1 MSVTPPRLE
10 IASILAD
17 TTNRV
22 VVCCGAGGVG
32 KTTTAA
38 AMALRAA
45 EYGRTVVVLTIDPAK
60 RLAQALGIND
70 LGNSPQ
76 RVPLAPE
83 VPGQLYAM
91 MLDMRRTFDEMVM
104 QYSGPG
110 RAQAILDNQFYQTV
124 ATSLAGTQEY
134 MAMEKLG
141 QLLSQDRWDL
151 VVVDTP
157 PSRNALDFLDA
168 PKRLG
173 SFMDSRLWR
182 LLLAPGRGI
191 GRLVTGVVGLA
202 IRAMSTILGSQ
213 MLSDAAAFVQSLDAT
228 FGGFREKADRTYALL
243 KRRGTQFVVVSAA
256 EPDALREAAFFVDRL
271 SREQMPL
278 AGLILNRTHP
288 MLSVL
293 PVERA
298 IDATETLDN
307 AAGSDDSTAIAAA
320 VLRIHADRGLIAKRE
335 IRLLSRFTG
344 AHPHVAIVGVPS
356 LPFDVSD
363 LEALG
368 AIADQ
373 MTAQAAVGDDAGRQ
387 TARGGADQSAGVG
400 DDAGRQTARGGAD
413 QSAGVGDDAGRQTAR
428 GGADRSRSS

>member
-1 MSVTPPRLE
+1 M
-10 IASILAD
+10 AGILGD
-17 TTNRV
+17 TANRV

-60 RLAQALGIND
+60 RLAQALGVND
-70 LGNSPQ
+70 LGNTPQ

-83 VPGQLYAM
+83 VSGELHAM
-91 MLDMRRTFDEMVM
+91 MLDMRRTFDEMVV
-104 QYSGPG
+104 QYSGSD
-110 RAQAILDNQFYQTV
+110 RAQSILDNQFYQTV

-168 PKRLG
+168 PQRLG

-191 GRLVTGVVGLA
+191 GKLVTGAMGLA
-202 IRAMSTILGSQ
+202 MRALSTVLGSQ
-213 MLSDAAAFVQSLDAT
+213 MLGDAAAFVQSLDAT

-256 EPDALREAAFFVDRL
+256 EPDALREASFFVDRL
-271 SREQMPL
+271 SREGMPL
-278 AGLILNRTHP
+278 AGLLLNRTHP
-288 MLSVL
+288 MLCPL

-298 IDATETLDN
+298 IDGSEALEGETDSE
-307 AAGSDDSTAIAAA
+307 AASLAA
-320 VLRIHADRGLIAKRE
+320 VVLKIHADRALTSKRE

-344 AHPHVAIVGVPS
+344 ANPDVPIIGVPS

-363 LEALG
+363 LDALR
-368 AIADQ
+368 ALADQ
-373 MTAQAAVGDDAGRQ
+373 ICSVGDGATH
-387 TARGGADQSAGVG
+387 TA
-400 DDAGRQTARGGAD
+400 AR
-413 QSAGVGDDAGRQTAR
+413 
-428 GGADRSRSS
+428 

>member
-1 MSVTPPRLE
+1 MSTTPPTLD
-10 IASILAD
+10 IHSILTD
-17 TTNRV
+17 TSNRV

-60 RLAQALGIND
+60 RLAQALGISD

-83 VPGQLYAM
+83 VPGQLFAM
-91 MLDMRRTFDEMVM
+91 MLDMRRTFDEMVI
-104 QYSGPG
+104 QYSGPD

-141 QLLSQDRWDL
+141 QLLSEDRWDL

-168 PKRLG
+168 PQRLG

-182 LLLAPGRGI
+182 LLLGPGRGL
-191 GRLVTGVVGLA
+191 GRLVTGAVGLA
-202 IRAMSTILGSQ
+202 MKALSTILGSQ
-213 MLSDAAAFVQSLDAT
+213 MLSDAAGFVQSLDAT

-256 EPDALREAAFFVDRL
+256 EPDALREASFFVDRL
-271 SREQMPL
+271 SEERMPL

-288 MLSVL
+288 MLCSL

-298 IDATETLDN
+298 IDGAKTLEGEPEAINGTMALAT
-307 AAGSDDSTAIAAA
+307 A
-320 VLRIHADRGLIAKRE
+320 VLQIHAERAATSKRE

-344 AHPHVAIVGVPS
+344 ANPHVAIVGVPS

-363 LEALG
+363 LEALR

-373 MTAQAAVGDDAGRQ
+373 MASVGDDAGR
-387 TARGGADQSAGVG
+387 TA
-400 DDAGRQTARGGAD
+400 AR
-413 QSAGVGDDAGRQTAR
+413 
-428 GGADRSRSS
+428 

>member
-1 MSVTPPRLE
+1 MSAIPPTLD
-10 IASILAD
+10 IAAILAD
-17 TTNRV
+17 TANRV

-60 RLAQALGIND
+60 RLAQALGISD

-83 VPGQLYAM
+83 VPGQLFAM
-91 MLDMRRTFDEMVM
+91 MLDMRRTFDEMVI
-104 QYSGPG
+104 QYSGPD
-110 RAQAILDNQFYQTV
+110 RAQSILDNQFYQTV

-141 QLLSQDRWDL
+141 QLLAADRWDL

-182 LLLAPGRGI
+182 LLLGPGRGI
-191 GRLVTGVVGLA
+191 GRLVTGAVGLA
-202 IRAMSTILGSQ
+202 MKALSTVLGSQ
-213 MLSDAAAFVQSLDAT
+213 MLSDAAGFVQSLDAT

-243 KRRGTQFVVVSAA
+243 KRHGTQFVVVSAA
-256 EPDALREAAFFVDRL
+256 EPDALREASFFVDRL
-271 SREQMPL
+271 SEERMPL

-288 MLSVL
+288 MLCSL

-298 IDATETLDN
+298 IDGATTLESESEGTGTPDTYDL
-307 AAGSDDSTAIAAA
+307 ARA
-320 VLRIHADRGLIAKRE
+320 VLQIHADRAATSKRE

-344 AHPHVAIVGVPS
+344 ANPHVAIVGVPS

-363 LEALG
+363 LEALR

-373 MTAQAAVGDDAGRQ
+373 MTGSATMRAAQRPAEEPANRY
-387 TARGGADQSAGVG
+387 QSATMR
-400 DDAGRQTARGGAD
+400 AAQRPAEEPR
-413 QSAGVGDDAGRQTAR
+413 
-428 GGADRSRSS
+428 

>member
-1 MSVTPPRLE
+1 MSITPPKLDM
-10 IASILAD
+10 ASILAD

-91 MLDMRRTFDEMVM
+91 MLDMRRTFDEMVI
-104 QYSGPG
+104 QYSGPE

-141 QLLSQDRWDL
+141 QLLGQDRWDL
-151 VVVDTP
+151 IVVDTP

-191 GRLVTGVVGLA
+191 GRLVTGAVGLA
-202 IRAMSTILGSQ
+202 MKALSTVLGSK

-256 EPDALREAAFFVDRL
+256 EPDALREASFFVDRL
-271 SREQMPL
+271 SEERMPL

-288 MLSVL
+288 MLCSL

-298 IDATETLDN
+298 IDGAETLESQPTGTD
-307 AAGSDDSTAIAAA
+307 APDSRALATA
-320 VLRIHADRGLIAKRE
+320 VLRIHADRAATCKRE

-344 AHPHVAIVGVPS
+344 ANPHVAVVGVPS

-363 LEALG
+363 LEALR

-373 MTAQAAVGDDAGRQ
+373 LTAAGESQAA
-387 TARGGADQSAGVG
+387 
-400 DDAGRQTARGGAD
+400 
-413 QSAGVGDDAGRQTAR
+413 
-428 GGADRSRSS
+428 

>member
-1 MSVTPPRLE
+1 MSTTPRALDMH
-10 IASILAD
+10 AILSD
-17 TTNRV
+17 TSNRV

-60 RLAQALGIND
+60 RLAQALGIED
-70 LGNSPQ
+70 LGNTPQ

-83 VPGQLYAM
+83 VPGELHAM
-91 MLDMRRTFDEMVM
+91 MLDMRRTFDEMVV
-104 QYSGPG
+104 QYSEPG
-110 RAQAILDNQFYQTV
+110 RADAILENQFYQTV

-141 QLLSQDRWDL
+141 QLVGEDKWDL

-191 GRLVTGVVGLA
+191 GKLVTGAVGLA
-202 IRAMSTILGSQ
+202 MKALSTVLGSQ
-213 MLSDAAAFVQSLDAT
+213 MLSDAAGFVQALDAT
-228 FGGFREKADRTYALL
+228 FDGFRQKADKTYELL
-243 KRRGTQFVVVSAA
+243 KRPGTQFVVVSAA
-256 EPDALREAAFFVDRL
+256 EPDALREASFFVDRL
-271 SREQMPL
+271 SQEKMPL

-288 MLSVL
+288 
-293 PVERA
+293 
-298 IDATETLDN
+298 TLCQLKADQ
-307 AAGSDDSTAIAAA
+307 ARDGADSLDDGADSGDLTAG
-320 VLRIHADRGLIAKRE
+320 VLRIHADRAATAKRE
-335 IRLLSRFTG
+335 VRLLSRFTG
-344 AHPHVAIVGVPS
+344 ANPQVAIVGVPS

-363 LEALG
+363 LDALR

-373 MTAQAAVGDDAGRQ
+373 ITGDTNAA
-387 TARGGADQSAGVG
+387 
-400 DDAGRQTARGGAD
+400 
-413 QSAGVGDDAGRQTAR
+413 
-428 GGADRSRSS
+428 

>member
-1 MSVTPPRLE
+1 M
-10 IASILAD
+10 AD
-17 TTNRV
+17 RSNRV

-60 RLAQALGIND
+60 RLAQALGIDD

-76 RVPLAPE
+76 RVQLGPE
-83 VPGQLYAM
+83 VKGELHAM
-91 MLDMRRTFDEMVM
+91 MLDMRRTFDEMVLE
-104 QYSGPG
+104 YSGPE
-110 RAQAILDNQFYQTV
+110 RAHAILDNQFYQTV

-141 QLLSQDRWDL
+141 QLLSQDKWDL

-191 GRLVTGVVGLA
+191 GRLVTGAVGLA
-202 IRAMSTILGSQ
+202 MRAMSTILGSQ
-213 MLSDAAAFVQSLDAT
+213 MLSDAATFVQSLDST
-228 FGGFREKADRTYALL
+228 FGGFRQKADRTYALL

-256 EPDALREAAFFVDRL
+256 EPDALREASFFVDRL
-271 SREQMPL
+271 SQEKMPL

-288 MLSVL
+288 MLCQL
-293 PVERA
+293 HRERA
-298 IDATETLDN
+298 VDGAEELEADDPDSLAV
-307 AAGSDDSTAIAAA
+307 AA
-320 VLRIHADRGLIAKRE
+320 LRIHADRALTANRE
-335 IRLLSRFTG
+335 VRLLSRFTG
-344 AHPHVAIVGVPS
+344 ANPHVPIVGVPS

-363 LEALG
+363 IDALR

-373 MTAQAAVGDDAGRQ
+373 ITANKPAA
-387 TARGGADQSAGVG
+387 
-400 DDAGRQTARGGAD
+400 
-413 QSAGVGDDAGRQTAR
+413 
-428 GGADRSRSS
+428 

>member
-1 MSVTPPRLE
+1 MSITPQTLDM
-10 IASILAD
+10 AAVLAD
-17 TTNRV
+17 TSNRV

-32 KTTTAA
+32 KTTAAA

-60 RLAQALGIND
+60 RLAQALGVND
-70 LGNSPQ
+70 LGNTPQ
-76 RVPLAPE
+76 RVPLTAE
-83 VPGQLYAM
+83 VSGELHAM
-91 MLDMRRTFDEMVM
+91 MLDMRRTFDEMVV

-141 QLLSQDRWDL
+141 QLLAQDRWDL

-191 GRLVTGVVGLA
+191 GRLVTGAMGLA
-202 IRAMSTILGSQ
+202 IRAIATVLGSQ
-213 MLSDAAAFVQSLDAT
+213 MLADAAAFVQSLDAT

-243 KRRGTQFVVVSAA
+243 KRRGTQFVVMSAA
-256 EPDALREAAFFVDRL
+256 EPDALREASFFVDRL
-271 SREQMPL
+271 LQEGMPL
-278 AGLILNRTHP
+278 AGLVLNRTHP
-288 MLSVL
+288 MLCAL

-298 IDATETLDN
+298 IDGSETLEAEHPDSE
-307 AAGSDDSTAIAAA
+307 AALLASA
-320 VLRIHADRGLIAKRE
+320 VLRIHADRGQTAKRE
-335 IRLLSRFTG
+335 VRLLSRFTG
-344 AHPHVAIVGVPS
+344 ANPHVPIVGVPS

-363 LEALG
+363 LEALR
-368 AIADQ
+368 ALADQ
-373 MTAQAAVGDDAGRQ
+373 LTSVGGDGGRAAGTTRLRETGQSDTA
-387 TARGGADQSAGVG
+387 TS
-400 DDAGRQTARGGAD
+400 
-413 QSAGVGDDAGRQTAR
+413 
-428 GGADRSRSS
+428 

>member
-1 MSVTPPRLE
+1 MSTTPPTLDM
-10 IASILAD
+10 ADILTD
-17 TTNRV
+17 TSNRV

-45 EYGRTVVVLTIDPAK
+45 EYGRTVVVLTIDPAR
-60 RLAQALGIND
+60 RLAQAMGIDD

-76 RVPLAPE
+76 RVPLAPAVQGE
-83 VPGQLYAM
+83 LYAM
-91 MLDMRRTFDEMVM
+91 MLDMRRTFDEMVTS
-104 QYSGPG
+104 YSGPE
-110 RAQAILDNQFYQTV
+110 RAQAILDNPFYQTV

-141 QLLSQDRWDL
+141 QLLAQDKWDL
-151 VVVDTP
+151 IVVDTP

-191 GRLVTGVVGLA
+191 GKLITGAVGLA
-202 IRAMSTILGSQ
+202 MRAISTILGSQ
-213 MLSDAAAFVQSLDAT
+213 MLSDASAFVQSLDAT
-228 FGGFREKADRTYALL
+228 FGGFREKADRTYELL
-243 KRRGTQFVVVSAA
+243 RRRGTQFVVVSAA
-256 EPDALREAAFFVDRL
+256 EPDALREASFFVDRL
-271 SREQMPL
+271 SEERMPL

-288 MLSVL
+288 MLCSL

-298 IDATETLDN
+298 IDGAKTLESEPEGTDGTK
-307 AAGSDDSTAIAAA
+307 ALAMA
-320 VLRIHADRGLIAKRE
+320 VLQIHADRASTSKRE

-344 AHPHVAIVGVPS
+344 ANPHVAIVGVPS

-363 LEALG
+363 LEALR

-373 MTAQAAVGDDAGRQ
+373 MTTVGDDAGR
-387 TARGGADQSAGVG
+387 VG
-400 DDAGRQTARGGAD
+400 
-413 QSAGVGDDAGRQTAR
+413 
-428 GGADRSRSS
+428 

>member
-1 MSVTPPRLE
+1 MSVKPPTLD
-10 IASILAD
+10 IGAILTD

-38 AMALRAA
+38 SMALRAA

-60 RLAQALGIND
+60 RLAQALGIHD
-70 LGNSPQ
+70 LGNAPQ

-83 VPGQLYAM
+83 VPGELYAM
-91 MLDMRRTFDEMVM
+91 MLDMRRTFDEMVV
-104 QYSGPG
+104 QYSGPE

-202 IRAMSTILGSQ
+202 MKAMSTILGSQ
-213 MLSDAAAFVQSLDAT
+213 MLSDAAGFVQSLDAT

-288 MLSVL
+288 MLSAL

-298 IDATETLDN
+298 VDGTEELQ
-307 AAGSDDSTAIAAA
+307 AAEPDDSTALASA
-320 VLRIHADRGLIAKRE
+320 VLRIHAERAVIAKRE

-344 AHPHVAIVGVPS
+344 AHPHVPIIGVPS
-356 LPFDVSD
+356 LPFEVSD
-363 LEALG
+363 LEALR
-368 AIADQ
+368 ALADQ
-373 MTAQAAVGDDAGRQ
+373 MTSVGDDAGRA
-387 TARGGADQSAGVG
+387 TAG
-400 DDAGRQTARGGAD
+400 
-413 QSAGVGDDAGRQTAR
+413 
-428 GGADRSRSS
+428 

>member
-1 MSVTPPRLE
+1 VSGTPPVLDMK
-10 IASILAD
+10 SILSD
-17 TTNRV
+17 RSNRV

-45 EYGRTVVVLTIDPAK
+45 EYGRVVVVLTIDPAK
-60 RLAQALGIND
+60 RLAQALGVQD
-70 LGNSPQ
+70 LNNSPQ
-76 RVPLAPE
+76 QVPLAPE
-83 VPGQLYAM
+83 VTGELHAM
-91 MLDMRRTFDEMVM
+91 MLDMSRTFDEMVIEH
-104 QYSGPG
+104 SGPE
-110 RAQAILDNQFYQTV
+110 RAQAILENQFYQTV
-124 ATSLAGTQEY
+124 TTSLAGTQEY

-141 QLLSQDRWDL
+141 QLLAEDRWDL

-173 SFMDSRLWR
+173 NFMDGRLWR
-182 LLLAPGRGI
+182 LLLGPGRGL
-191 GRLVTGVVGLA
+191 GRLVTGVMGLA
-202 IRAMSTILGSQ
+202 VKALSTVLGSQ
-213 MLSDAAAFVQSLDAT
+213 MLSDASMFVQSLDST
-228 FGGFREKADRTYALL
+228 FGGFREKAERTYELL

-271 SREQMPL
+271 SEEGMPL

-288 MLSVL
+288 MLCAL

-298 IDATETLDN
+298 VDGAAELQAGPARKGDAL
-307 AAGSDDSTAIAAA
+307 AAA
-320 VLRIHADRGLIAKRE
+320 VLQIHADRGQTARRE

-344 AHPHVAIVGVPS
+344 ANPHVRVVGVPS

-363 LEALG
+363 RIALQ

-373 MTAQAAVGDDAGRQ
+373 ITGEL
-387 TARGGADQSAGVG
+387 
-400 DDAGRQTARGGAD
+400 
-413 QSAGVGDDAGRQTAR
+413 
-428 GGADRSRSS
+428 

>member
-1 MSVTPPRLE
+1 MSTTPRVLDM
-10 IASILAD
+10 ATILAD
-17 TTNRV
+17 TSNRV

-60 RLAQALGIND
+60 RLAQALGIAT
-70 LGNSPQ
+70 LGNTPQ

-83 VPGQLYAM
+83 VKGELHAM
-91 MLDMRRTFDEMVM
+91 MLDMRRTFDEMVL
-104 QYSGPG
+104 QYSSDAE
-110 RAQAILDNQFYQTV
+110 RAEAILENQFYQTV

-141 QLLSQDRWDL
+141 QLLAEDKWDL
-151 VVVDTP
+151 IVVDTP

-191 GRLVTGVVGLA
+191 GKLVTGAVGLA
-202 IRAMSTILGSQ
+202 MKALSTVLGSQ
-213 MLSDAAAFVQSLDAT
+213 MLSDAAGFVQALDAT
-228 FGGFREKADRTYALL
+228 FDGFRQKADKTYELL

-256 EPDALREAAFFVDRL
+256 EPDALREATFFVDRL
-271 SREQMPL
+271 SQEKMPL

-288 MLSVL
+288 MLCAL
-293 PVERA
+293 KADKANEAADQLGGDDGPEALTAA
-298 IDATETLDN
+298 I
-307 AAGSDDSTAIAAA
+307 
-320 VLRIHADRGLIAKRE
+320 LRIHADRAMTAKRE
-335 IRLLSRFTG
+335 VRLLSRFTG
-344 AHPHVAIVGVPS
+344 ANPAVAIVGVPS

-363 LEALG
+363 MEALQ

-373 MTAQAAVGDDAGRQ
+373 ITGAAAAATAK
-387 TARGGADQSAGVG
+387 
-400 DDAGRQTARGGAD
+400 
-413 QSAGVGDDAGRQTAR
+413 
-428 GGADRSRSS
+428 

>member
-1 MSVTPPRLE
+1 MSTTPKALDL
-10 IASILAD
+10 AAILAD
-17 TTNRV
+17 RANRV

-45 EYGRTVVVLTIDPAK
+45 EYGRTVCVLTIDPAK
-60 RLAQALGIND
+60 RLAQALGVND
-70 LGNSPQ
+70 LGNTPQ

-83 VPGQLYAM
+83 VSGELHAM
-91 MLDMRRTFDEMVM
+91 MLDMRRTFDEMVI
-104 QYSGPG
+104 QYSGPE
-110 RAQAILDNQFYQTV
+110 RAQALLNNQFYQTV

-141 QLLSQDRWDL
+141 QLLAQDRWDL

-182 LLLAPGRGI
+182 LLLGPGRGI
-191 GRLVTGVVGLA
+191 GRLVTGAMGLA
-202 IRAMSTILGSQ
+202 MKALSTIMGSQ
-213 MLSDAAAFVQSLDAT
+213 LLSDIASFVQSLDAT

-256 EPDALREAAFFVDRL
+256 EPDALREASFFVDRL
-271 SREQMPL
+271 SQESMPL

-288 MLSVL
+288 LLCAL

-298 IDATETLDN
+298 IDGIESLKADADSDATSLAT
-307 AAGSDDSTAIAAA
+307 A
-320 VLRIHADRGLIAKRE
+320 VLKIHADRGQTAKRE

-344 AHPHVAIVGVPS
+344 ANPSVPIVGVPS

-363 LEALG
+363 LEALR
-368 AIADQ
+368 ALADQ
-373 MTAQAAVGDDAGRQ
+373 ITAVGDDA
-387 TARGGADQSAGVG
+387 ARSAE
-400 DDAGRQTARGGAD
+400 R
-413 QSAGVGDDAGRQTAR
+413 
-428 GGADRSRSS
+428 

>member
-1 MSVTPPRLE
+1 MSTTPPTLDM
-10 IASILAD
+10 ASILLD
-17 TTNRV
+17 RSNRV

-60 RLAQALGIND
+60 RLAQALGIKD
-70 LGNSPQ
+70 LGNNPQ

-83 VPGQLYAM
+83 VPGELHAM
-91 MLDMRRTFDEMVM
+91 MLDMRRTFDEMVV
-104 QYSGPG
+104 QYSGSG
-110 RAQAILDNQFYQTV
+110 AADAILDNQFYQTV

-141 QLLSQDRWDL
+141 QLLAEDKWDL
-151 VVVDTP
+151 IVVDTP

-191 GRLVTGVVGLA
+191 GRLVTGAVGLA
-202 IRAMSTILGSQ
+202 MKGMSTILGSQ
-213 MLSDAAAFVQSLDAT
+213 MLSDAAGFVQSLDAT
-228 FGGFREKADRTYALL
+228 FGGFREKADRTYELL

-256 EPDALREAAFFVDRL
+256 EPDALREASFFVDRL
-271 SREQMPL
+271 STEHMPL
-278 AGLILNRTHP
+278 AGLVLNRTHP
-288 MLSVL
+288 
-293 PVERA
+293 
-298 IDATETLDN
+298 TLCNLHADK
-307 AAGSDDSTAIAAA
+307 AAEAADELEKAGSDALTVAA
-320 VLRIHADRGLIAKRE
+320 LRIHAARASTAKRE

-344 AHPHVAIVGVPS
+344 ANPHVAIVGVPS

-363 LEALG
+363 LEALR

-373 MTAQAAVGDDAGRQ
+373 ITGELPAA
-387 TARGGADQSAGVG
+387 
-400 DDAGRQTARGGAD
+400 
-413 QSAGVGDDAGRQTAR
+413 
-428 GGADRSRSS
+428 

>member
-1 MSVTPPRLE
+1 MSTTPPTLD
-10 IASILAD
+10 IAAILAD
-17 TTNRV
+17 TANRV

-60 RLAQALGIND
+60 RLAQALGIGD

-83 VPGQLYAM
+83 VPGQLFAM
-91 MLDMRRTFDEMVM
+91 MLDMRRTFDEMVI

-141 QLLSQDRWDL
+141 QLLGEDRWDL

-182 LLLAPGRGI
+182 LLLGPGRGI
-191 GRLVTGVVGLA
+191 GRLVTGAVGLA
-202 IRAMSTILGSQ
+202 MKALSTVLGSQ
-213 MLSDAAAFVQSLDAT
+213 MLSDAAGFVQSLDAT

-256 EPDALREAAFFVDRL
+256 EPDALREASFFVDRL
-271 SREQMPL
+271 SEERMPL

-288 MLSVL
+288 MLCSL

-298 IDATETLDN
+298 IDGAKTLESESEGTGAPDTK
-307 AAGSDDSTAIAAA
+307 DSARA
-320 VLRIHADRGLIAKRE
+320 VLQIHADRAATSKRE

-344 AHPHVAIVGVPS
+344 ANPHVAIVGVPS

-363 LEALG
+363 LEALR

-373 MTAQAAVGDDAGRQ
+373 MTSVGDDAGRA
-387 TARGGADQSAGVG
+387 TAR
-400 DDAGRQTARGGAD
+400 
-413 QSAGVGDDAGRQTAR
+413 
-428 GGADRSRSS
+428 

>member
-1 MSVTPPRLE
+1 MSAKPPRLDMG
-10 IASILAD
+10 SILAD
-17 TTNRV
+17 RANRV

-83 VPGQLYAM
+83 VPGELYAM
-91 MLDMRRTFDEMVM
+91 MLDMRRTFDEMVI
-104 QYSGPG
+104 QYSGPE

-182 LLLAPGRGI
+182 LLLGPGRGI
-191 GRLVTGVVGLA
+191 GRLVTGAVSLA
-202 IRAMSTILGSQ
+202 MKALSTVLGSQ
-213 MLSDAAAFVQSLDAT
+213 MLSDAAGFVQSLDAT

-243 KRRGTQFVVVSAA
+243 KRHGTQFVVVSAA
-256 EPDALREAAFFVDRL
+256 EPDALREASFFVDRL
-271 SREQMPL
+271 SEERMPL

-288 MLSVL
+288 MLCSL

-298 IDATETLDN
+298 IDGAETLKSDP
-307 AAGSDDSTAIAAA
+307 ADTDRPAGEQLALA
-320 VLRIHADRGLIAKRE
+320 VLRIHAERASTSKRE
-335 IRLLSRFTG
+335 VRLLSRFTG
-344 AHPHVAIVGVPS
+344 ANPHVAIVGVPS

-363 LEALG
+363 LEALR

-373 MTAQAAVGDDAGRQ
+373 MTSVGDDEGR
-387 TARGGADQSAGVG
+387 TA
-400 DDAGRQTARGGAD
+400 AR
-413 QSAGVGDDAGRQTAR
+413 
-428 GGADRSRSS
+428 

>member
-1 MSVTPPRLE
+1 MRPNPAGKPPVLDM
-10 IASILAD
+10 AAILAD
-17 TTNRV
+17 TANRV

-70 LGNSPQ
+70 LGNTPQ
-76 RVPLAPE
+76 RVPLWPE
-83 VPGQLYAM
+83 VPGELYAM
-91 MLDMRRTFDEMVM
+91 MLDMRRTFDEMVIA
-104 QYSGPG
+104 YSGPE
-110 RAQAILDNQFYQTV
+110 RAEAILNNQFYQTV

-182 LLLAPGRGI
+182 LLLGPGRGI
-191 GRLVTGVVGLA
+191 GRLVAGAVGLA
-202 IRAMSTILGSQ
+202 MKALSAVLGSA
-213 MLSDAAAFVQSLDAT
+213 MLADAAAFVQSLDAT
-228 FGGFREKADRTYALL
+228 FGGFREKADRTYELL
-243 KRRGTQFVVVSAA
+243 KRRGTQFVVVSTA
-256 EPDALREAAFFVDRL
+256 EPDALREASFFVDRL
-271 SREQMPL
+271 SQEHMPL

-288 MLSVL
+288 MLCSL
-293 PVERA
+293 PIERA
-298 IDATETLDN
+298 IDGLETLQEN
-307 AAGSDDSTAIAAA
+307 LSTDATANGAAA
-320 VLRIHADRGLIAKRE
+320 PTGAALRIHADRGSTAKRE

-344 AHPHVAIVGVPS
+344 ANPHVAIVGVPS

-373 MTAQAAVGDDAGRQ
+373 LTAVG
-387 TARGGADQSAGVG
+387 G
-400 DDAGRQTARGGAD
+400 DRAAAKQN
-413 QSAGVGDDAGRQTAR
+413 
-428 GGADRSRSS
+428 

>member
-1 MSVTPPRLE
+1 MSVTPMTLDVAAMLTDR
-10 IASILAD
+10 S
-17 TTNRV
+17 NRV

-60 RLAQALGIND
+60 RLAQALGIHD

-91 MLDMRRTFDEMVM
+91 MLDMRRTFDEMVV
-104 QYSGPG
+104 QYSGPD
-110 RAQAILDNQFYQTV
+110 RAQSILDNQFYQTV

-141 QLLSQDRWDL
+141 QLLGEERWDL

-182 LLLAPGRGI
+182 LLLGSGRGI
-191 GRLVTGVVGLA
+191 GRLVTGAVGLA
-202 IRAMSTILGSQ
+202 MRAMSTILGSQ

-243 KRRGTQFVVVSAA
+243 KRQGTQFVVVSAA

-271 SREQMPL
+271 STEQMPL

-288 MLSVL
+288 MLSAL

-298 IDATETLDN
+298 IDAADTL
-307 AAGSDDSTAIAAA
+307 AAAADSDESAAIAGAA
-320 VLRIHADRGLIAKRE
+320 LRIHAERGVIARRE

-344 AHPHVAIVGVPS
+344 AHPHVAMVGVPS

-363 LEALG
+363 LEALRT
-368 AIADQ
+368 IADQ
-373 MTAQAAVGDDAGRQ
+373 LTATGDDADIAG
-387 TARGGADQSAGVG
+387 GGAAS
-400 DDAGRQTARGGAD
+400 
-413 QSAGVGDDAGRQTAR
+413 
-428 GGADRSRSS
+428 

>member
-1 MSVTPPRLE
+1 MSTTPRALDMG
-10 IASILAD
+10 AILAD
-17 TTNRV
+17 RANRV

-45 EYGRTVVVLTIDPAK
+45 EYGRNVVVLTIDPAK
-60 RLAQALGIND
+60 RLAQALGVND
-70 LGNSPQ
+70 LGNTPQ

-83 VPGQLYAM
+83 VTGELHAM
-91 MLDMRRTFDEMVM
+91 MLDMRRTFDEMVL
-104 QYSGPG
+104 QYSTDAA
-110 RAQAILDNQFYQTV
+110 RAEAILENQFYQTV

-141 QLLSQDRWDL
+141 QLLAEDKWDL
-151 VVVDTP
+151 IVVDTP

-191 GRLVTGVVGLA
+191 GKLVTGAVGLA
-202 IRAMSTILGSQ
+202 MKALSTVLGSQ
-213 MLSDAAAFVQSLDAT
+213 MLSDAAGFVQALDAT
-228 FGGFREKADRTYALL
+228 FDGFRQKADKTYELL

-256 EPDALREAAFFVDRL
+256 EPDALREATFFVDRL
-271 SREQMPL
+271 SQERMPL

-288 MLSVL
+288 MLCDL
-293 PVERA
+293 KADKANEAADQLGGEDGPEALTAA
-298 IDATETLDN
+298 I
-307 AAGSDDSTAIAAA
+307 
-320 VLRIHADRGLIAKRE
+320 LRIHADRALTAKRE
-335 IRLLSRFTG
+335 VRLLSRFTG
-344 AHPHVAIVGVPS
+344 ANPAVAIVGVPS

-363 LEALG
+363 LDALR

-373 MTAQAAVGDDAGRQ
+373 ITGEPETAAAER
-387 TARGGADQSAGVG
+387 
-400 DDAGRQTARGGAD
+400 
-413 QSAGVGDDAGRQTAR
+413 
-428 GGADRSRSS
+428 

>member
-1 MSVTPPRLE
+1 MSITPPKLDV
-10 IASILAD
+10 AAILAD
-17 TTNRV
+17 TANRV

-83 VPGQLYAM
+83 VPGQLFAM
-91 MLDMRRTFDEMVM
+91 MLDMRRTFDEMVI
-104 QYSGPG
+104 QYSGPD

-141 QLLSQDRWDL
+141 QLLSEDRWDL

-182 LLLAPGRGI
+182 LLLSPGRGI
-191 GRLVTGVVGLA
+191 GRLVTGAVGLA
-202 IRAMSTILGSQ
+202 MRALSTILGSQ
-213 MLSDAAAFVQSLDAT
+213 ILSDAADFVQSLDAT
-228 FGGFREKADRTYALL
+228 FGGFREKADRTYAFL
-243 KRRGTQFVVVSAA
+243 KRRGTQFAVVSAA
-256 EPDALREAAFFVDRL
+256 EPDALREASFFVDRL
-271 SREQMPL
+271 SEERMPL

-288 MLSVL
+288 MLCSL
-293 PVERA
+293 PLERA
-298 IDATETLDN
+298 IDGAKTLEN
-307 AAGSDDSTAIAAA
+307 ESEGTGESDTTDLAMA
-320 VLRIHADRGLIAKRE
+320 VLQIHAERAATSKRE
-335 IRLLSRFTG
+335 IRLLSRFT
-344 AHPHVAIVGVPS
+344 AANPHVAIVGVPS

-363 LEALG
+363 LEALR

-373 MTAQAAVGDDAGRQ
+373 MTSVPVEDDA
-387 TARGGADQSAGVG
+387 
-400 DDAGRQTARGGAD
+400 
-413 QSAGVGDDAGRQTAR
+413 
-428 GGADRSRSS
+428 SRSAAR

>member
-1 MSVTPPRLE
+1 MSTTTPPALDLG
-10 IASILAD
+10 AILAD
-17 TTNRV
+17 TSNRV

-60 RLAQALGIND
+60 RLAQALGIQD

-83 VPGQLYAM
+83 VRGELHAM
-91 MLDMRRTFDEMVM
+91 MLDMRRTFDEMVA
-104 QYSGPG
+104 QYSGPE
-110 RAQAILDNQFYQTV
+110 RAEAILDNQFYQTV

-141 QLLSQDRWDL
+141 QLLAQDKWDL

-191 GRLVTGVVGLA
+191 GRLVTGAVGLA
-202 IRAMSTILGSQ
+202 MRALSGILGSQ
-213 MLSDAAAFVQSLDAT
+213 LLSEAASFVQSLDAT
-228 FGGFREKADRTYALL
+228 FGGWREKADRTYELL

-271 SREQMPL
+271 LQENMPL

-288 MLSVL
+288 MLSNL
-293 PVERA
+293 TVERA
-298 IDATETLDN
+298 TDAAAEL
-307 AAGSDDSTAIAAA
+307 AAGGEQDALATA
-320 VLRIHADRGLIAKRE
+320 VLRIHADRGLTAKRE
-335 IRLLSRFTG
+335 IRLLSRFT
-344 AHPHVAIVGVPS
+344 AANPHVAIVGVPS

-363 LEALG
+363 LDALR

-373 MTAQAAVGDDAGRQ
+373 IT
-387 TARGGADQSAGVG
+387 GVG
-400 DDAGRQTARGGAD
+400 AA
-413 QSAGVGDDAGRQTAR
+413 
-428 GGADRSRSS
+428 

>member
-1 MSVTPPRLE
+1 
-10 IASILAD
+10 
-17 TTNRV
+17 
-22 VVCCGAGGVG
+22 
-32 KTTTAA
+32 
-38 AMALRAA
+38 
-45 EYGRTVVVLTIDPAK
+45 LTIDPAK
-60 RLAQALGIND
+60 RLAQALGIDD

-83 VPGQLYAM
+83 VPGELHAM
-91 MLDMRRTFDEMVM
+91 MLDMRRTFDEMVV
-104 QYSGPG
+104 QYSGPE

-141 QLLSQDRWDL
+141 QLLGQDRWDL

-182 LLLAPGRGI
+182 LLLGPSRGI
-191 GRLVTGVVGLA
+191 GRLVTGAVGLA
-202 IRAMSTILGSQ
+202 MKALSTVLGSQ
-213 MLSDAAAFVQSLDAT
+213 MLSDAAGFVQSLDAT

-256 EPDALREAAFFVDRL
+256 EPDALREASFFVDRL
-271 SREQMPL
+271 SEERMPL

-288 MLSVL
+288 MLCSL

-298 IDATETLDN
+298 IDGAQTLESELEATDAPGTEAL
-307 AAGSDDSTAIAAA
+307 ARA
-320 VLRIHADRGLIAKRE
+320 VLQIHADRASTSKRE

-344 AHPHVAIVGVPS
+344 ANPHVAIVGVPS

-363 LEALG
+363 LEALR

-373 MTAQAAVGDDAGRQ
+373 MTSVGDDAGRAA
-387 TARGGADQSAGVG
+387 AR
-400 DDAGRQTARGGAD
+400 
-413 QSAGVGDDAGRQTAR
+413 
-428 GGADRSRSS
+428 

>member
-1 MSVTPPRLE
+1 MSITPPTLD

-17 TTNRV
+17 TANRV

-83 VPGQLYAM
+83 VPGQLFAM
-91 MLDMRRTFDEMVM
+91 MLDMRRTFDEMVV
-104 QYSGPG
+104 QYSGPE

-182 LLLAPGRGI
+182 LLLGPGRGI
-191 GRLVTGVVGLA
+191 GRLVTGAVGLA
-202 IRAMSTILGSQ
+202 MKALSTVLGSQ
-213 MLSDAAAFVQSLDAT
+213 MLSDAASFVQSLDAT

-243 KRRGTQFVVVSAA
+243 KRHGTQFVVVSAA
-256 EPDALREAAFFVDRL
+256 EPDALREASFFVDRL
-271 SREQMPL
+271 SEERMPL

-288 MLSVL
+288 MFCSL

-298 IDATETLDN
+298 IDGAKTLESEPEASDAPGTKALAT
-307 AAGSDDSTAIAAA
+307 A
-320 VLRIHADRGLIAKRE
+320 VLQIHADRASTSKRE

-344 AHPHVAIVGVPS
+344 ANPHVAIVGVPS

-363 LEALG
+363 LEALR

-373 MTAQAAVGDDAGRQ
+373 MTAVGDDAGRA
-387 TARGGADQSAGVG
+387 TAR
-400 DDAGRQTARGGAD
+400 
-413 QSAGVGDDAGRQTAR
+413 
-428 GGADRSRSS
+428 

>member
-1 MSVTPPRLE
+1 MSVTPTVLDLK
-10 IASILAD
+10 AILSD
-17 TTNRV
+17 MSNRV

-38 AMALRAA
+38 ALGLRAA
-45 EYGRTVVVLTIDPAK
+45 EYGRNVCVLTIDPAK
-60 RLAQALGIND
+60 RLAQALGVNE
-70 LGNSPQ
+70 LGNIPQ

-83 VPGQLYAM
+83 VAGELHAM
-91 MLDMRRTFDEMVM
+91 MLDMRRTFDEMVV
-104 QYSGPG
+104 QYSGPE
-110 RAQAILDNQFYQTV
+110 RAQSILNNQFYQTV

-141 QLLSQDRWDL
+141 QLLGQDRWDL

-191 GRLVTGVVGLA
+191 VRLVTGAMGLA
-202 IRAMSTILGSQ
+202 MKALSTVLGSQ
-213 MLSDAAAFVQSLDAT
+213 MLGDAGAFVQSLDAT
-228 FGGFREKADRTYALL
+228 FGGFREKAERTYTLL

-271 SREQMPL
+271 SQESMPL
-278 AGLILNRTHP
+278 AGLVLNRTHP
-288 MLSVL
+288 TLCSL

-298 IDATETLDN
+298 VDGTETLQEALGSGRASES
-307 AAGSDDSTAIAAA
+307 AALAAA
-320 VLRIHADRGLIAKRE
+320 VLRIHADRALTAKRE
-335 IRLLSRFTG
+335 VRLLSRFTG
-344 AHPHVAIVGVPS
+344 ANPRVPIVGVPS

-363 LEALG
+363 LDALS
-368 AIADQ
+368 ALADQ
-373 MTAQAAVGDDAGRQ
+373 LTGAAG
-387 TARGGADQSAGVG
+387 
-400 DDAGRQTARGGAD
+400 
-413 QSAGVGDDAGRQTAR
+413 
-428 GGADRSRSS
+428 

>member
-1 MSVTPPRLE
+1 MSVTPPTLDMG
-10 IASILAD
+10 AILAD
-17 TTNRV
+17 TANRV

-83 VPGQLYAM
+83 VPGELHAM
-91 MLDMRRTFDEMVM
+91 MLDMRRTFDEMVV
-104 QYSGPG
+104 QYSGPE

-141 QLLSQDRWDL
+141 QLLGQNRWDL

-182 LLLAPGRGI
+182 LLLGPGRGI
-191 GRLVTGVVGLA
+191 GRLVTGAVSLA
-202 IRAMSTILGSQ
+202 MKALSTVLGSQ
-213 MLSDAAAFVQSLDAT
+213 MLSDAAGFVQSLDAT

-243 KRRGTQFVVVSAA
+243 KRHGTQFVVVSAA
-256 EPDALREAAFFVDRL
+256 EPDALREASFFVDRL
-271 SREQMPL
+271 SEERMPL

-288 MLSVL
+288 TLCSL

-298 IDATETLDN
+298 VDGAETLESAPEHIDPP
-307 AAGSDDSTAIAAA
+307 AAKELALA
-320 VLRIHADRGLIAKRE
+320 VLRIHADRASTSKRE
-335 IRLLSRFTG
+335 VRLLSRFTG
-344 AHPHVAIVGVPS
+344 ANPHVAIVGVPS

-363 LEALG
+363 LDALR

-373 MTAQAAVGDDAGRQ
+373 MTTVGDDAGCSP
-387 TARGGADQSAGVG
+387 AR
-400 DDAGRQTARGGAD
+400 
-413 QSAGVGDDAGRQTAR
+413 
-428 GGADRSRSS
+428 

>member
-1 MSVTPPRLE
+1 MSTTPPALDMG
-10 IASILAD
+10 SILAD
-17 TTNRV
+17 TSNRV

-32 KTTTAA
+32 KTTMAA
-38 AMALRAA
+38 AMALRGA
-45 EYGRTVVVLTIDPAK
+45 EYGRTVVVLTIDPAR

-83 VPGQLYAM
+83 VSGELHAM
-91 MLDMRRTFDEMVM
+91 MLDMRRTFDEMVI
-104 QYSGPG
+104 QYTG
-110 RAQAILDNQFYQTV
+110 RERADAILANQFYQTV

-141 QLLSQDRWDL
+141 QLLSQDKWDL

-182 LLLAPGRGI
+182 LLLGPGRGI
-191 GRLVTGVVGLA
+191 GRLVTGAVGLA
-202 IRAMSTILGSQ
+202 MRALSTVLGSQ

-228 FGGFREKADRTYALL
+228 FGGFREKADRTYELL

-256 EPDALREAAFFVDRL
+256 EPDALREASFFVDRL
-271 SREQMPL
+271 SEEHMPL

-288 MLSVL
+288 TLSNL
-293 PVERA
+293 HADKAE
-298 IDATETLDN
+298 E
-307 AAGSDDSTAIAAA
+307 AAEELQAKNPDSLAAA
-320 VLRIHADRGLIAKRE
+320 VLRIHADRAMTAKRE

-344 AHPHVAIVGVPS
+344 ANPHVPIVGVPS
-356 LPFDVSD
+356 LPFDVDD
-363 LEALG
+363 LEALR

-373 MTAQAAVGDDAGRQ
+373 MTGVAQAA
-387 TARGGADQSAGVG
+387 
-400 DDAGRQTARGGAD
+400 
-413 QSAGVGDDAGRQTAR
+413 
-428 GGADRSRSS
+428 

>member
-1 MSVTPPRLE
+1 MSTTPPALDMG
-10 IASILAD
+10 SILTD
-17 TTNRV
+17 TSNRV

-60 RLAQALGIND
+60 RLAQALGIKD
-70 LGNSPQ
+70 LGNYPQ

-83 VPGQLYAM
+83 VKGELHAM
-91 MLDMRRTFDEMVM
+91 MLDMRRTFDEMVL
-104 QYSGPG
+104 QYSDGD
-110 RAQAILDNQFYQTV
+110 RAEAILENQFYQTV

-141 QLLSQDRWDL
+141 QLLAEDKWDL

-191 GRLVTGVVGLA
+191 GRLVTGAVGLA
-202 IRAMSTILGSQ
+202 MKGMSTILGSQ

-228 FGGFREKADRTYALL
+228 FGGFREKADRTYELL

-256 EPDALREAAFFVDRL
+256 EPDALREASFFVDRL
-271 SREQMPL
+271 SQENMPL
-278 AGLILNRTHP
+278 SGLILNRTHP
-288 MLSVL
+288 
-293 PVERA
+293 
-298 IDATETLDN
+298 TLTSLHADK
-307 AAGSDDSTAIAAA
+307 AAEAAEALEADDPESLTAA
-320 VLRIHADRGLIAKRE
+320 VLRIHAARAGTAKRE
-335 IRLLSRFTG
+335 VRLLSRFTG
-344 AHPHVAIVGVPS
+344 ANPHVAIVGVPS

-363 LEALG
+363 LEALR

-373 MTAQAAVGDDAGRQ
+373 ITGEASAA
-387 TARGGADQSAGVG
+387 
-400 DDAGRQTARGGAD
+400 
-413 QSAGVGDDAGRQTAR
+413 
-428 GGADRSRSS
+428 